1 MAKRMKKRRETKALA
16 SQKKFPLKFRSLA
29 LLESALQH
37 PSYRNENSPRP
48 DLQNFDR
55 LEFFGDSVLNYVICR
70 KIFKTFPDAD
80 EGILSR
86 LRSILVSRR
95 ILSRITKE
103 LRFTK
108 FIRLGKSLQNQP
120 EFLKSKVFADTFE
133 ALIAAHYFDQGFEKT
148 EKFILKCFHGYFDAK
163 KLLRL
168 DPNPKSTLQELS
180 QKYWQKLP
188 IYTSENASGTVKTTV
203 SLGRLKQASALG
215 RTRQESE
222 EKAARI
228 LLRSLRQELLGRLK
242 RKSSGR
248 KLRKTS

>member
-1 MAKRMKKRRETKALA
+1 MKKRQNTRAVA
-16 SQKKFPLKFRSLA
+16 SQKKFPLRFRNQE
-29 LLESALQH
+29 LLEAALFH

-48 DLQNFDR
+48 GLQNFDR

-70 KIFKTFPDAD
+70 KIFKIFPDAD
-80 EGILSR
+80 EGMLSR

-95 ILSRITKE
+95 ILSRISKE

-120 EFLKSKVFADTFE
+120 EFLKLKVFADTFE
-133 ALIAAHYFDQGFEKT
+133 ALIAAYYFDQGFEKT
-148 EKFILKCFHGYFDAK
+148 ERFILKCFRGYFDAK

-188 IYTSENASGTVKTTV
+188 LYTSENAGGSIKTTV
-203 SLGRLKQASALG
+203 SLGRAKQASASG

-228 LLRSLRQELLGRLK
+228 LLRSLRQDLLGRLK

>member
-1 MAKRMKKRRETKALA
+1 MRKQQKTA
-16 SQKKFPLKFRSLA
+16 SPQKKLPLRFRKPELLDAA
-29 LLESALQH
+29 LHH
-37 PSYRNENSPRP
+37 PSYRNENPPRP
-48 DLQNFDR
+48 ELQNFDR

-70 KIFKTFPDAD
+70 KIFKIFPEAD
-80 EGILSR
+80 EGMLSR

-95 ILSRITKE
+95 ILSRISKE
-103 LRFTK
+103 LRLTK

-133 ALIAAHYFDQGFEKT
+133 ALIAAYYFDQGFEKT
-148 EKFILKCFHGYFDAK
+148 EKFILKCFRGYFDAK

-188 IYTSENASGTVKTTV
+188 IYTSENNGGSIKTTV
-203 SLGRLKQASALG
+203 SLGRSKQASASG

-228 LLRSLRQELLGRLK
+228 LLRSLRQDLLGRLK
-242 RKSSGR
+242 RKSSGK

>member
-1 MAKRMKKRRETKALA
+1 MAKKKKNVKKTAGK
-16 SQKKFPLKFRSLA
+16 KKFPFRFKVPA
-29 LLESALQH
+29 LLDAALFH

-48 DLQNFDR
+48 ELQNFDR
-55 LEFFGDSVLNYVICR
+55 LEFFGDSILNYVICR
-70 KIFKTFPDAD
+70 KIFKVFPDAD
-80 EGILSR
+80 EGMLSR

-95 ILSRITKE
+95 ILSRIARE
-103 LRFTK
+103 LRLTK
-108 FIRLGKSLQNQP
+108 FIHLGKSLQNQP

-133 ALIAAHYFDQGFEKT
+133 ALIAAYYFDQGFEKT
-148 EKFILKCFHGYFDAK
+148 EKFILKCFRGYFDAK

-188 IYTSENASGTVKTTV
+188 VYLSDTSNGDIKTTV
-203 SLGRLKQASALG
+203 SIGRTKQASASG

-222 EKAARI
+222 EKAARL
-228 LLRSLRQELLGRLK
+228 LLRSLRQDLLGRLK
-242 RKSSGR
+242 RKSSGK